1 MKSANVRP
9 ITELKNRAKDL
20 VREVSEGGEPVV
32 ITQHGRPKV
41 VVMDVRQHERLQETL
56 VMLKLLAQSQDGLRK
71 TGRTYSTADVRRAA
85 KSALQKASSRK

>member
-1 MKSANVRP
+1 MKAANVRP

-20 VREVSEGGEPVV
+20 VREVSEGGEPVI

-56 VMLKLLAQSQDGLRK
+56 AMLKLLAQSQDGLAK
-71 TGRTYSTADVRRAA
+71 TGRAYSTAEVRRRAKAA
-85 KSALQKASSRK
+85 LRKVSPRK